1 MDAREH
7 ARTAVADTSRE
18 LAARGLLV
26 GTAGN
31 VSHRFVGPT
40 GDEVAIT
47 ATGIRL
53 AEASAEQVSVV
64 DLEGRLL
71 AGDLVP
77 TSEMELHLDALR
89 ERGGAVVHT
98 HSAMATALSLVI
110 DELPCVHYQQLLLG
124 GAIRVAPFEVFGSQA
139 LAAAVRAALVGKQ
152 AAILANHGT
161 VALGAD
167 LQQAMDNA
175 VLLEWAAELYWRA
188 AAIGRPRALTDD
200 QQRAVIEAA
209 VASHYG
215 TARKAKP

>member
-1 MDAREH
+1 M
-7 ARTAVADTSRE
+7 
-18 LAARGLLV
+18 

-64 DLEGRLL
+64 NLEGRLL